1 MSERFLEG
9 LKEAVRSLCRLLYGG
24 PTRPTAKQVY
34 PDLDDWKPE
43 VLHAEYFSGAP
54 LVSFEVAPLIVRL
67 TGRSRAALDREY
79 MIIKAPKLKAG
90 YHGRSDNPRAWRTQL
105 HDQWFIDPQTTDSVA
120 APRFLYTRNEGGKTP
135 LTPGGKKFKNGEVGS
150 GTAFKYVY
158 SCKETF
164 TPAETSSAPPLPDH
178 LRSASGN

>member
-43 VLHAEYFSGAP
+43 VLHAEYFS
-54 LVSFEVAPLIVRL
+54 
-67 TGRSRAALDREY
+67 ALDREY

-158 SCKETF
+158 SCKSNGDEVT
-164 TPAETSSAPPLPDH
+164 
-178 LRSASGN
+178 